1 MGNII
6 ARANGTMENSV
17 PANGT
22 DYTLNELQRIVGG
35 PIEIVNLGNFL
46 LVVNEEGKLRRLPY
60 NMIATNWYLSFHFG
74 VGVIPESEY
83 IVGDALLCKHECI
96 K

>member
-6 ARANGTMENSV
+6 ARANGTMENSE

-22 DYTLNELQRIVGG
+22 DYTLDELQRIVGG
-35 PIEIVNLGNFL
+35 PIQVVNLGL
-46 LVVNEEGKLRRLPY
+46 YQLVVNEEGKLRRLPY
-60 NMIATNWYLSFHFG
+60 NTIATNWYLSFHFDKG
-74 VGVIPESEY
+74 LIPPTDY
-83 IVGDALLCKHECI
+83 IVGDVLLCKNECI

>member
-6 ARANGTMENSV
+6 ARANGTMENSE

-22 DYTLNELQRIVGG
+22 DYTLDELKRIVGG
-35 PIEIVNLGNFL
+35 PIRILNLGNFH
-46 LVVNEEGKLRRLPY
+46 LVVNENGKLCRLPY
-60 NMIATNWYLSFHFG
+60 NLIASNWYLSFYFHMK
-74 VGVIPESEY
+74 VVPEDDY
-83 IVGDALLCKHECI
+83 IVGDVLLCKNECI

>member
-22 DYTLNELQRIVGG
+22 DYTLEELKQIVGG
-35 PIEIVNLGNFL
+35 PIAFFDLGMYR
-46 LVVNEEGKLRRLPY
+46 LVVNENGKLCRLPY
-60 NMIATNWYLSFHFG
+60 NTIATNWYLSFHFSK
-74 VGVIPESEY
+74 GVIPEADY
-83 IVGDALLCKHECI
+83 IVGDVLLCKNECI

>member
-6 ARANGTMENSV
+6 ARANGTMENSE

-22 DYTLNELQRIVGG
+22 DYTLNELQRIVDG
-35 PIEIVNLGNFL
+35 PIEILDLGDYK

-60 NMIATNWYLSFHFG
+60 NYMATTWYLTSFWG
-74 VGVIPESEY
+74 TGLVPPTDY
-83 IVGDALLCKHECI
+83 IAGDVLLCKNECI

>member
-22 DYTLNELQRIVGG
+22 DYTLEELQRIVGG
-35 PIEIVNLGNFL
+35 PILNLGNFQ
-46 LVVNEEGKLRRLPY
+46 LVVNENGKLCRLPY
-60 NMIATNWYLSFHFG
+60 NTIATNWYLSFHFG
-74 VGVIPESEY
+74 VGVIPEADY
-83 IVGDALLCKHECI
+83 IVGDVLLCKNECI

>member
-6 ARANGTMENSV
+6 ARANGTMENSE
-17 PANGT
+17 PANGK
-22 DYTLNELQRIVGG
+22 DYTLAELQRIVGG
-35 PIEIVNLGNFL
+35 PIQIVNLGNFQ

-60 NMIATNWYLSFHFG
+60 NLMATNWYLSYYFRMK
-74 VGVIPESEY
+74 VVPDADY
-83 IVGDALLCKHECI
+83 IVGDVLLCKNECI

>member
-6 ARANGTMENSV
+6 ARANGTFENSE

-22 DYTLNELQRIVGG
+22 DYTLEELKQIVGG
-35 PIEIVNLGNFL
+35 PIQILNLGTFQ
-46 LVVNEEGKLRRLPY
+46 LVVNENGKLCRLPY
-60 NMIATNWYLSFHFG
+60 NTIATNWYLSFHFG
-74 VGVIPESEY
+74 VGVIPEADY
-83 IVGDALLCKHECI
+83 IVGDVLLCKNECI